1 MYFTWA
7 ARRDTVKISDVKTFL
22 ADPGYRKNLCFVK
35 VETTGGIHGWGECYT
50 QSDRDVQIAA
60 NVGQLRRYLVGRD
73 PSRIKEFTQFAYD
86 DFGARRGSMDLYC
99 AVSGIEQALWDIK
112 GKALGAPVYALLG
125 GACRDRVRVY
135 ANGWSHGGN
144 SPEEMSDKAKQI
156 VKMGFTAM
164 KFDPVPGPW
173 RTFIDRETERR
184 AVQNVRAVREAVGPD
199 IDLLIEIHRRLA
211 PMHAVRLGREIEE
224 FEPFWFEEPVLAE
237 NVDALA
243 EAKHQIQI
251 PVVTG
256 EELYT
261 KFEFRDVFEKRAADI
276 INPDVGSVGGI
287 LELKEIA
294 AMAEAYLVAVAP
306 HNYNSTTVALA
317 ATIQVS
323 ACIPNFLITEFFVPM
338 QAFGLRVARPAFEVE
353 DGFIRVPERPGLGI
367 ELDEDAL
374 AQAPY
379 REFPVRRSAW

>member
-1 MYFTWA
+1 
-7 ARRDTVKISDVKTFL
+7 
-22 ADPGYRKNLCFVK
+22 
-35 VETTGGIHGWGECYT
+35 
-50 QSDRDVQIAA
+50 
-60 NVGQLRRYLVGRD
+60 
-73 PSRIKEFTQFAYD
+73 
-86 DFGARRGSMDLYC
+86 
-99 AVSGIEQALWDIK
+99 
-112 GKALGAPVYALLG
+112 
-125 GACRDRVRVY
+125 
-135 ANGWSHGGN
+135 
-144 SPEEMSDKAKQI
+144 MSDKAKQI

-211 PMHAVRLGREIEE
+211 PMHAVRLAREIEE
-224 FEPFWFEEPVLAE
+224 FEPFWSEEPVLAE